1 MERVARHASR
11 VRNLLWAG
19 LAWLGYIV
27 GGVLGFLIKTV
38 VVCLVGVLSGFVAA
52 TGWTI
57 LIGWMR
63 DRE

>member
-1 MERVARHASR
+1 MRYAIRA
-11 VRNLLWAG
+11 RNLLWAG
-19 LAWLGYIV
+19 LAGLGYLI
-27 GGVLGFLIKTV
+27 GGVLGFVVKTV

-63 DRE
+63 DG

>member
-1 MERVARHASR
+1 MKYAIRA
-11 VRNLLWAG
+11 RNLLWAG
-19 LAWLGYIV
+19 LAGLGYLI
-27 GGVLGFLIKTV
+27 GGVLGFVVKTV

-63 DRE
+63 DG